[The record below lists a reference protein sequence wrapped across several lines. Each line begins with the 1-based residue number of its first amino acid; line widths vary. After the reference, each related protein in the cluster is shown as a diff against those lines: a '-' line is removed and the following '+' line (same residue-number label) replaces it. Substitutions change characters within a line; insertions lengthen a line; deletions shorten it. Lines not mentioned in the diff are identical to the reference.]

1 MNWQL
6 LIPPALCAAIGWITN
21 LLAIRML
28 FRPYY
33 PKRILGLTFHGVLP
47 KRQAAVAERFG
58 EMVETELISHEDI
71 RKIVEDPG
79 FLDPFRKKLDERV
92 EHFLA
97 VKLATVHPM
106 AGMFLGDG
114 IKSKIRGILHQ
125 ELDSLVPDLLE
136 TGMDELE
143 NRLRV
148 RDIVQKKVA
157 EFAPD
162 RLEQMLHSILKK
174 EFRFIEWIGGILGFV
189 VGIGQ
194 SALFF
199 FLGS

>member
-1 MNWQL
+1 MSWQL
-6 LIPPALCAAIGWITN
+6 FLPPFLCAAIGWITN

-58 EMVETELISHEDI
+58 EMVESELISHEDI
-71 RKIVEDPG
+71 RKIVADPG
-79 FLDPFRKKLDERV
+79 FLEPFRKKLDERV
-92 EHFLA
+92 EHFLTA
-97 VKLATVHPM
+97 KLPTVHPM

-114 IKSKIRGILHQ
+114 IKSKIREILHQ
-125 ELDSLVPDLLE
+125 EMDSIVPDLLE

-143 NRLRV
+143 KRLRV
-148 RDIVQKKVA
+148 RDIVQQKVA
-157 EFAPD
+157 NFAPD

-174 EFRFIEWIGGILGFV
+174 EFRFIEWIGGILGFA
-189 VGIGQ
+189 VGLGQ
-194 SALFF
+194 SVL
-199 FLGS
+199 LYVLN